1 MQDIPSRTFSE
12 TIYFR
17 KGGFHVSTRVLN
29 HASESLI
36 KYAIFMFILVRTQYY
51 ALRRQPVYA
60 LPLRHSAQLI

>member
-1 MQDIPSRTFSE
+1 M
-12 TIYFR
+12 
-17 KGGFHVSTRVLN
+17 STRVLN